1 MSKNMTAEQVVAQK
15 FADDKITLEEF
26 QQTMAALRGGSVEE
40 APAEEQPRQRKP
52 VLVELSDDYRKGHVV
67 IWKTLDSG
75 KKIKG
80 IMLDIDI
87 VDDVVAEIQAVAE
100 LVREDLAQS

>member
-1 MSKNMTAEQVVAQK
+1 MSKLDAAEQVLVDK
-15 FADDKITLEEF
+15 FTENKISLDEF
-26 QQTMAALRGGSVEE
+26 TRSMAALRG
-40 APAEEQPRQRKP
+40 AQQEQPPRQRKP